1 MLAALLTLGKRT
13 NVQFGIVLTILLAV
27 GISSYQGIVEIMRA
41 ADERTQSRQIIAE
54 IDSLL
59 TEIVNAESGQRG
71 YLLTGDIAYLEPYSQ
86 SRRPIE
92 QSLSNLRAD
101 LFDNEEG
108 LAQLGQV
115 QELILKKLGELDQT
129 LLLKKQGRV
138 DEAMLLIRS
147 NLGND
152 YTKALR
158 HLLAEELKAKE
169 MIKLKARANH
179 MDRTMS
185 AMIVKVALGSLL
197 AILITA
203 LGSFLLTRELNE
215 RRQIEAALNKEQERL
230 SSIVFTQLSVA
241 TAGLSVEKVMQVIVD
256 QTIAITG
263 GTGAIIE
270 ILEGDEMVY
279 RSTSATLSDRL
290 GFRVAVAGSLSGLCV
305 TTGETLSCE
314 DSESD
319 PRVDR
324 DACRKI
330 GLRSMLVVP
339 LKFEGQAFGVLKALS
354 NMPYA
359 FGGRDL
365 DTMHLVAG
373 LLSSAMAH
381 ARQFEETQAARLIAL
396 DASKLKSE
404 FLANMSHEIRT
415 PINGIIGMSNLLE
428 DTELNNLQKD
438 FTETIQRSAE
448 ALLIVINDILDFS
461 KIEAGKL
468 ELELLDFDLDQL
480 VSDLG
485 KTTSLSARAKDLH
498 FKLQAPSNWNTHF
511 RSDQGRL
518 RQVLLNL
525 LSNAVK
531 FTHVGNV
538 TFRILTLY
546 DDEFQSRLRFEIQ
559 DSGIGI
565 PEEARGRLFQAF
577 TQADTSTTRRFGGTG
592 LGLTISRQLVELLGG
607 AIGYDSEAGVGSTF
621 WIEMMMAK
629 GAPLQKHSRENLFE
643 LPALSDELR
652 KKRILVAEDNFVNQ
666 KVITGYLSR
675 MGYTADVVSNGLEA
689 ISNLGNRKY
698 DIILMDCQMPELDG
712 YETTEVIR
720 ANKTPYQSIPIVAMT
735 ANAIKGD
742 RERCLE
748 AGMNDYIS
756 KPLKVRD
763 LFAILDR
770 WLSMD
775 KGSRGSETIMS
786 KEPMIQAITLDDIMD
801 VDTIE
806 GLSLLPGTNGRS
818 LVAELYEGFCEIVPG
833 RIQEMN
839 KAVAQNDL
847 KKIGFEAHALK
858 GGAGT
863 LGLTRLCA
871 VALRLEE
878 AGRGERE
885 EDLPALMKQ
894 LEDEFHL
901 AVREL
906 AKFSDKVA

>member
-1 MLAALLTLGKRT
+1 MLAALLSLGRKT

-27 GISSYQGIVEIMRA
+27 GISSYEGIVEIMHA

-54 IDSLL
+54 IDALL
-59 TEIVNAESGQRG
+59 TEIVNAETGQRG
-71 YLLTGDIAYLEPYSQ
+71 YLLTGDKTYLEPYTN
-86 SRRPIE
+86 SRRPI
-92 QSLSNLRAD
+92 QQNLSNLTVD

-108 LAQLGQV
+108 LVQLAEV
-115 QELILKKLGELDQT
+115 KILIRKKLSELDET
-129 LLLKKQGRV
+129 LLLKSQDRFGDALK
-138 DEAMLLIRS
+138 LIRT
-147 NLGND
+147 NVGND
-152 YTKALR
+152 YMKGIR
-158 HLLAEELKAKE
+158 RLLVDELKAKE
-169 MIKLKARANH
+169 KIKLKARVDR
-179 MDRTMS
+179 MDRTL
-185 AMIVKVALGSLL
+185 ATMIVKVAVGSFL

-203 LGSFLLTRELNE
+203 IGSYLLTRELNE
-215 RRQIEAALNKEQERL
+215 RKQIEAALHKEQERL

-256 QTIAITG
+256 QTIVITG

-270 ILEGDEMVY
+270 ILEGDNMVY
-279 RSTSATLSDRL
+279 RSTSLNLAERL
-290 GFRVAVAGSLSGLCV
+290 GFQVPVYGSLSGLSV

-319 PRVDR
+319 TRVDR
-324 DACRKI
+324 EACRKI

-339 LKFEGQAFGVLKALS
+339 LKFEGKTFGVLKALS
-354 NMPYA
+354 SVPYA

-373 LLSSAMAH
+373 LLASAMAH
-381 ARQFEETQAARLIAL
+381 AKQFEETQDARLIAL
-396 DASKLKSE
+396 EASKLKSE

-438 FTETIQRSAE
+438 YTETIQRSAE
-448 ALLIVINDILDFS
+448 ALLVVVNDILDFS

-468 ELELLDFDLDQL
+468 ELEILDFDLDQL
-480 VSDLG
+480 ISDLG
-485 KTTSLSARAKDLH
+485 KLTSLSARAKGLQ
-498 FKLQAPSNWNTHF
+498 FKQEAPSNWSTHY
-511 RSDQGRL
+511 RTDQGRL

-531 FTHVGNV
+531 FTHEGVV
-538 TFRILTLY
+538 SFRILNLY
-546 DDEFQSRLRFEIQ
+546 DDEFQSRFRFEIQ

-565 PEEARGRLFQAF
+565 PTEARGRLFQAF

-607 AIGYDSEAGVGSTF
+607 AIGYDSEEGEGSTF
-621 WIEMMMAK
+621 WIEMMMPK
-629 GAPLQKHSRENLFE
+629 GASLQKHSRENLLE
-643 LPALSDELR
+643 LPPLSQAL
-652 KKRILVAEDNFVNQ
+652 KQKRILVAEDNFVNQ

-675 MGYTADVVSNGLEA
+675 MGYTADIVSNGLEA
-689 ISNLGNRKY
+689 ISHLAGKKY

-720 ANKTPYQSIPIVAMT
+720 GNKSSYQFIPIVAMT

-742 RERCLE
+742 RERCLA

-763 LFAILDR
+763 LFAMLER
-770 WLSMD
+770 WLAN
-775 KGSRGSETIMS
+775 GAEAR
-786 KEPMIQAITLDDIMD
+786 AIALPERAAAKPSAIALDEIMD
-801 VDTIE
+801 VDTLE

-818 LVAELYEGFCEIVPG
+818 LVAELYEGFCEIVPE
-833 RIQEMN
+833 RIQAMKE
-839 KAVAQNDL
+839 AVAAHDL
-847 KKIGFEAHALK
+847 KKLGFEAHALK

-863 LGLTRLCA
+863 LGLKRLCA
-871 VALRLEE
+871 LALVLEE
-878 AGRGERE
+878 AGRGDRE
-885 EDLPALMKQ
+885 EDLPELMKQ
-894 LEDEFHL
+894 LEHEFQV

-906 AKFSDKVA
+906 ANFSDKVA